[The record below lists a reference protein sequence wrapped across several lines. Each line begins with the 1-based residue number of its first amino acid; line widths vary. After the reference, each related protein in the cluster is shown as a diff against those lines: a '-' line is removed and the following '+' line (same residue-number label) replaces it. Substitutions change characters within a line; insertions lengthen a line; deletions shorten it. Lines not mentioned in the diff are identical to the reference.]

1 VSVADIRAQAASAAD
16 DQVSVSSVPSL
27 AIVPTY
33 LRKAEDLD
41 VLLRCLVSL
50 SVTAPELDVLVVD
63 DASPASQLI
72 DQVAAVLPELGADL
86 MRKSQNSG
94 FSATV
99 NVGLRRALEWGQDAL
114 LVNAD
119 LEFETPGWWEA
130 MRDRT
135 DTQGRPAAVVGALLT
150 YPTGLIQHGGVFFS
164 LHERRFHHRFRF
176 AAADLA
182 EAQVPTRCPVTGALQ
197 LIRHRTLTEVGLY
210 DEGFK
215 MGLEDIDYCLRTFS
229 AGLECIYEPRARAIH
244 AESVFRGRA
253 NKKIL
258 AWQETSVRHLWA
270 KYPFADF
277 SPWVPAL

>member
-1 VSVADIRAQAASAAD
+1 VSN
-16 DQVSVSSVPSL
+16 SVPAL
-27 AIVPTY
+27 AIVPSFVRT
-33 LRKAEDLD
+33 EQDLE
-41 VLLRCLVSL
+41 VMLRCLVSL
-50 SVTAPELDVLVVD
+50 TVTAPELEVLVVD
-63 DASPASQLI
+63 DASPAANLI
-72 DQVAAVLPELGADL
+72 DQFAAVAPELGCEL
-86 MRKSQNSG
+86 VRKPENTG

-99 NVGLRRALEWGQDAL
+99 NVGLRRALEWGQDAV

-119 LEFETPGWWEA
+119 LDFTSPGWWEA

-150 YPTGLIQHGGVFFS
+150 YPNGLIQHGGVFFS
-164 LHERRFHHRFRF
+164 LHERRFHHRHRF

-182 EAQVPTRCPVTGALQ
+182 EAQTPMLCPVTGALQ
-197 LIRHRTLTEVGLY
+197 LIRHTTLTQVGLY

-215 MGLEDIDYCLRTFS
+215 MGLEDVDYCLRVFD
-229 AGLECIYEPRARAIH
+229 AGLECIYEPGARAVH

-258 AWQETSVRHLWA
+258 GWQETSVRHLWT
-270 KYPFADF
+270 KYPYADF